1 MLVSCWAPVML
12 LELYNYCSNWLWVH
26 SEKSVPE
33 YYLLPRSLMALIS
46 EIQWLL
52 ITVMITVSCMARRK
66 TTHLPFTWGAKRRE
80 TRDRDRVSMRVK
92 KQNLSEV
99 AAATVT
105 RSRQIELLRMP
116 HAHTHTHIESHPS
129 NHQESWQPIH
139 AHTDTKEEATTAYG
153 WAVFAQLL
161 AWGLSL

>member
-1 MLVSCWAPVML
+1 MIYMHKVNLNYLKQFITNTFVLLELRNLLKYLIKFNQSKTVLVSCWAPVML

-26 SEKSVPE
+26 SEKSAPE

-92 KQNLSEV
+92 TKAKSE
-99 AAATVT
+99 
-105 RSRQIELLRMP
+105 RSCCCHR
-116 HAHTHTHIESHPS
+116 HS
-129 NHQESWQPIH
+129 
-139 AHTDTKEEATTAYG
+139 
-153 WAVFAQLL
+153 V
-161 AWGLSL
+161 